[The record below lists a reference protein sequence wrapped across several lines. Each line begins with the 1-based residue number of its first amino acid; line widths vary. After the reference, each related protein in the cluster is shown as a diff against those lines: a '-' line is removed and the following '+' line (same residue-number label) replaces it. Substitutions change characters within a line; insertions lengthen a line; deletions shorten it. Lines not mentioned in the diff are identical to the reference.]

1 MRYYALNWLMRPTG
15 NVRVPH
21 AIEGELVQ
29 KQTVRDQNVGYA
41 IYPVTNTVIILVN
54 ILVFLYEVTLQP
66 LQLNDFFQAWGA
78 IPAEIAQFQHPITLL
93 TSMFIHGSWAH
104 LIGNM
109 AFLKLFGDNIEDAMG
124 HWSYLSFY
132 LLCGFAATA
141 AQTLIDTTSTIPA
154 VGASGAIAGVMGA
167 YIVLFPKG
175 QLQIAPRSPLGGR
188 GKTLPAA
195 VMIGLWFASQL
206 INGIASLGGTA
217 SFGGGIAFWAHVGGF
232 VAGALLVWLFKDQT
246 SVDRQR
252 AEQEAQAAQPVA
264 VRSQPTM
271 GRRRPF

>member
-1 MRYYALNWLMRPTG
+1 MMRPVG
-15 NVRVPH
+15 NVKFPH

-29 KQTVRDQNVGYA
+29 KQTVRDQNVGHA

-54 ILVFLYEVTLQP
+54 IVVFFYELTLQP
-66 LQLNDFFQAWGA
+66 LQLNLFFETWGA
-78 IPAEIAQFQHPITLL
+78 IPANLVQFLHPITLL

-124 HWSYLSFY
+124 HWSYLFFY

-141 AQTLIDTTSTIPA
+141 AQTLIDTTSTIPT

-175 QLQIAPRSPLGGR
+175 QLQITPRSPLWGP
-188 GKTLPAA
+188 GKTVPAG
-195 VMIGLWFASQL
+195 VMIGLWFVSQL
-206 INGIASLGGTA
+206 VNGIASLGGTA

-252 AEQEAQAAQPVA
+252 AEQEAQAAQA
-264 VRSQPTM
+264 QAARLQPTV
-271 GRRRPF
+271 GRHGPF